1 MPRVSLSWAL
11 ILGLLSGIGPLCTDF
26 YLPAL
31 PEITQQLQAT
41 STQTQLSLTAALIGL
56 GLGQLFFGP
65 LSDRIGRLKPLAL
78 SLLLFIFSS
87 AMCALT
93 RDINMLIVWRFL
105 QGFAGAGGSVLSRSI
120 ARDKYQ
126 GTLLTQFFALLM
138 TVNGIAPVLSPVLG
152 GYVITAFDWRI
163 LFWTMA
169 AIGGALLVMSLT
181 ILRETRP
188 AAATHAAR
196 QRPGQPVLK
205 NRRFLRFCLIQ
216 AFMMAGLFSYIGSSS
231 FVMQSEYGMSAM
243 QFSLLF
249 GLNGIGLIIAAM
261 IFSRLAR
268 RFSAEG
274 LLRGD
279 HAAVCL
285 AAAAGSGAGR
295 PVFYRVADE
304 RHQYRRRRGSDE
316 RRRRRPVRDRVR
328 ADGHPDVCF
337 RRHRRAVG
345 GPRRRNDAE
354 DEPRDGDLLP
364 AGAADGPQPA
374 ARRAL
379 NARCGNKIFHLDYRT
394 ISRHLYHSHIILLE
408 LIVILFTCK
417 E

>member
-1 MPRVSLSWAL
+1 MARVSLSWAL

-78 SLLLFIFSS
+78 SLLLFIFAS

-169 AIGGALLVMSLT
+169 AIGGVLLVA

-188 AAATHAAR
+188 ATAAHAAR
-196 QRPGQPVLK
+196 QQRGQPVLK

-261 IFSRLAR
+261 TFSRLAR
-268 RFSAEG
+268 RFSAES
-274 LLRGD
+274 LLRGGLTLAVSC
-279 HAAVCL
+279 AAIMLLFAWLHLPVL
-285 AAAAGSGAGR
+285 ALVGLFFTVSLMSGISTVAGAEAMSAVDAAQSGTASALMGTLMFVFGGIAAPLAGL
-295 PVFYRVADE
+295 
-304 RHQYRRRRGSDE
+304 
-316 RRRRRPVRDRVR
+316 
-328 ADGHPDVCF
+328 
-337 RRHRRAVG
+337 G
-345 GPRRRNDAE
+345 GETMLKMSLAMAICYLLALLLGLSK
-354 DEPRDGDLLP
+354 PRD
-364 AGAADGPQPA
+364 
-374 ARRAL
+374 AR
-379 NARCGNKIFHLDYRT
+379 
-394 ISRHLYHSHIILLE
+394 
-408 LIVILFTCK
+408 
-417 E
+417 

>member
-1 MPRVSLSWAL
+1 
-11 ILGLLSGIGPLCTDF
+11 
-26 YLPAL
+26 
-31 PEITQQLQAT
+31 
-41 STQTQLSLTAALIGL
+41 
-56 GLGQLFFGP
+56 
-65 LSDRIGRLKPLAL
+65 
-78 SLLLFIFSS
+78 
-87 AMCALT
+87 
-93 RDINMLIVWRFL
+93 MLIVWRFL

-188 AAATHAAR
+188 AAATNATR
-196 QRPGQPVLK
+196 QRPDQPVLK

-268 RFSAEG
+268 RFSAES
-274 LLRGD
+274 LLRGGLTLAVSCAAIMLLFAWLQLPVLALVMLQAGSLTRYVRASMLD
-279 HAAVCL
+279 VVKMDFIRTARAKGLHERTVILKHALRNALLPIITLLGFELPGLFSGAIITEKVFNWPGAGHIHIDSL
-285 AAAAGSGAGR
+285 AAR
-295 PVFYRVADE
+295 DYPVLMGFTLFLAVLTIVGNLLADVLYAWADP
-304 RHQYRRRRGSDE
+304 RI
-316 RRRRRPVRDRVR
+316 RVR
-328 ADGHPDVCF
+328 
-337 RRHRRAVG
+337 
-345 GPRRRNDAE
+345 
-354 DEPRDGDLLP
+354 
-364 AGAADGPQPA
+364 
-374 ARRAL
+374 
-379 NARCGNKIFHLDYRT
+379 
-394 ISRHLYHSHIILLE
+394 S
-408 LIVILFTCK
+408 
-417 E
+417 